1 MTIQAKREYIA
12 MLWALYR
19 QAQKRADK
27 GRLLDEISRNLGIH
41 RKSALRLM
49 GRESAPSLKR
59 DSAPRASKIPE
70 NVRAAIAQLW
80 HRMGRMG
87 SLAMHAALP
96 EWLSYD
102 FELEGSLKLQVL
114 KVSARTIERVVK
126 VERAR
131 WKRKTNTGTK
141 RAKRPQ
147 TLVPLRAL
155 GAKITE
161 IGHIEIDTVAHCG
174 DSMSGMFAWTVTATD
189 IVSNWTD
196 IYTIWSK
203 DANAVRMALE
213 ILEKRSP
220 IRWKSIYADNGS
232 EFINE
237 IVVNHFSKPNM
248 QREAIPVL
256 RCRPYRKNDQAHV
269 EQKNWTHVRS
279 LWGYMRVDY
288 EPAVSLMN
296 SVAENIWI
304 PLQNAF
310 VPQRKVVSKIRE
322 GSKIKKTFDKAQTP
336 FERLLARPESEFS
349 LEEKQR
355 ILQWKEALNPF
366 ELRKKL
372 KKRTY
377 PIFRLLDATKEQ
389 PIKNCA

>member
-1 MTIQAKREYIA
+1 M
-12 MLWALYR
+12 
-19 QAQKRADK
+19 
-27 GRLLDEISRNLGIH
+27 
-41 RKSALRLM
+41 
-49 GRESAPSLKR
+49 
-59 DSAPRASKIPE
+59 APRASKIPE
-70 NVRAAIAQLW
+70 DVRKAIAQLW

-96 EWLSYD
+96 EWLLFD
-102 FELEGSLKLQVL
+102 AELARTLQLEIL
-114 KVSARTIERVVK
+114 KVSARTIERIIK
-126 VERAR
+126 VERAK
-131 WKRKTNTGTK
+131 WKRKSNTGTK

-161 IGHIEIDTVAHCG
+161 VGHIEIDTVAHCG
-174 DSMSGMFAWTVTATD
+174 DSMSGTFAWTVTATD
-189 IVSNWTD
+189 ILSNWTD
-196 IYTIWSK
+196 VCTVWSK
-203 DANAVRMALE
+203 DATAVCMALQ
-213 ILEKRSP
+213 IMEKRSP

-237 IVVNHFSKPNM
+237 IVVNYFTKTNGK
-248 QREAIPVL
+248 RAVIPVF

-269 EQKNWTHVRS
+269 EQKNWTHVRL
-279 LWGYMRVDY
+279 LWGYMRVNY

-296 SVAENIWI
+296 SVAEKIWL
-304 PLQNAF
+304 PLQNGF

-322 GSKIKKTFDKAQTP
+322 GSKVKKTFDKAQTP
-336 FERLLARPESEFS
+336 YERLLARPENEVS

-355 ILQWKEALNPF
+355 IIQWKEAMNPF

-372 KKRTY
+372 SKRTY

-389 PIKNCA
+389 PVKNCA

>member
-1 MTIQAKREYIA
+1 
-12 MLWALYR
+12 LYR
-19 QAQKRADK
+19 QSSKRAEK
-27 GRLLDEISRNLGIH
+27 SRILDEISRNLGVH
-41 RKSALRLM
+41 RKSAIRLLNHK
-49 GRESAPSLKR
+49 EAPRLKR
-59 DSAPRASKIPE
+59 AVAPRASKIPE
-70 NVRAAIAQLW
+70 DVRKAIAQLW

-96 EWLSYD
+96 EWLLFD
-102 FELEGSLKLQVL
+102 AELARTLQLEIL
-114 KVSARTIERVVK
+114 KVSARTIERIIK
-126 VERAR
+126 VERAK
-131 WKRKTNTGTK
+131 WKRKSNTGTK

-161 IGHIEIDTVAHCG
+161 VGHIEIDTVAHCG
-174 DSMSGMFAWTVTATD
+174 DSMSGTFAWTVTATD
-189 IVSNWTD
+189 ILSNWTD
-196 IYTIWSK
+196 VCTVWSK
-203 DANAVRMALE
+203 DATAVCMALQ
-213 ILEKRSP
+213 IMEKRSP

-237 IVVNHFSKPNM
+237 IVVNYFTKTNGK
-248 QREAIPVL
+248 RAVIPVF

-269 EQKNWTHVRS
+269 EQKNWTHVRL
-279 LWGYMRVDY
+279 LWGYMRVNY

-296 SVAENIWI
+296 SVAEKIWL
-304 PLQNAF
+304 PLQNGF

-322 GSKIKKTFDKAQTP
+322 GSKVKKTFDKAQTP
-336 FERLLARPESEFS
+336 YERLLARPENEVS

-355 ILQWKEALNPF
+355 IIQWKEAMNPF

-372 KKRTY
+372 SKRTY

-389 PIKNCA
+389 PVKNCA